1 MPVFPLKSKVDSYK
15 TVAPCKFG
23 ATRPN
28 GRKHAG
34 VDLGISAGSPVYAIA
49 KGKVIE
55 AANGEFYKDEKKKIN
70 TGVVTVI
77 HDVSITVDGIEYT
90 NFVVRYGEVN
100 QVKVA
105 VGGTVSEGDL
115 LGSVAPQA
123 DEGTELHMELYL
135 GEQGIS
141 AASKFRADKK
151 PYMRAFNPS
160 DSTSLLDSLNV
171 KP

>member
-15 TVAPCKFG
+15 TVGPCKFG

-34 VDLGISAGSPVYAIA
+34 VDLGIAAGSAVYAIA
-49 KGKVIE
+49 KGTVIE
-55 AANGEFYKDEKKKIN
+55 AANGEFYKDDTKKIN
-70 TGVVTVI
+70 TGVVSVK
-77 HDVSITVDGIEYT
+77 HDVSITVDGTEYT
-90 NFVVRYGEVN
+90 SFVVRYGEVN

-105 VGGTVSEGDL
+105 INAAVNEGDL
-115 LGSVAPQA
+115 LASVAPQA
-123 DEGTELHMELYL
+123 DEGTELHLELYL

-141 AASKFRADKK
+141 ASSKFRADKK

-160 DSTSLLDSLNV
+160 DATSLLDSLNL

>member
-15 TVAPCKFG
+15 TVGPCKFG
-23 ATRPN
+23 ANRPN

-34 VDLGISAGSPVYAIA
+34 VDLGITAGAPVYAIA
-49 KGKVIE
+49 KGTVIE
-55 AANGEFYKDEKKKIN
+55 ASNGEFYKDTKKNIN
-70 TGVVTVI
+70 TGVITVK
-77 HDVSITVDGIEYT
+77 HDVSITIDGTEYPS
-90 NFVVRYGEVN
+90 FVVRYGEVN

-105 VGGTVSEGDL
+105 VGGTVDEGAL
-115 LGSVAPQA
+115 LASVAPQA

-141 AASKFRADKK
+141 ASSKFRADKK

>member
-1 MPVFPLKSKVDSYK
+1 MAVFPLKTKVDSYK
-15 TVAPCKFG
+15 TVGPCKFG
-23 ATRPN
+23 APRPN

-34 VDLGISAGSPVYAIA
+34 VDLGTPAGSPVFAMA
-49 KGKVIE
+49 KGTVIE
-55 AANGEFYKDEKKKIN
+55 ASNRDFYTNPDKEIN
-70 TGVVTVI
+70 TGVVTVR
-77 HDVSITVDGIEYT
+77 HDISITIDGTEYT
-90 NFVVRYGEVN
+90 SFVVRYGEVN

-105 VGGTVSEGDL
+105 INATVEEGTL
-115 LGSVAPQA
+115 LASVAPQA
-123 DEGTELHMELYL
+123 NEGTELHMELYL

-141 AASKFRADKK
+141 ASSKFKGTKK